1 MDSVD
6 LPPVSIP
13 LQWHVAS
20 WSELQPLIERERLPH
35 ALLLAGPRHIGKER
49 FALALARRLLC
60 QRPADGLNCGEC
72 HACALSASGGHGDMR
87 WLAPEDKSRVI
98 KIDQVR
104 EVVAFANKTAGF
116 GDRKVI
122 VLTPADSMNTNAA
135 NALLKSLEE
144 PAADTYFIL
153 VCHAVHGVPATIRSR
168 CRILRLPVPLPEDSL
183 QWLDNLTGERAESQR
198 LLALAEGRPLL
209 AETLYREGGAD
220 LLAARQAALQGLLD
234 GSVTPQEM
242 VRLLE
247 GESTGQALVQLAS
260 GIGAA
265 LRALDAGQL
274 HTNRSRG
281 SFRLLDEILDIQRA
295 VAAGSNPNHQLLL
308 EALLA
313 KLWRLHSAG

>member
-1 MDSVD
+1 MDPAD
-6 LPPVSIP
+6 MPAVSTP
-13 LQWHVAS
+13 LQWHDKF
-20 WSELQPLIERERLPH
+20 WSELQPLIEREQLPH
-35 ALLLAGPRHIGKER
+35 ALLLAGPQYIGKER

-60 QRPADGLNCGEC
+60 QRPADGFNCGEC
-72 HACALSASGGHGDMR
+72 HACALSASGVHGDMQ

-104 EVVAFANKTAGF
+104 EVVAFATKTAAF
-116 GDRKVI
+116 GARKVI

-153 VCHAVHGVPATIRSR
+153 VCHVLHGVPPTIRSR
-168 CRILRLPVPLPEDSL
+168 CRILRPPVPLPDDSL
-183 QWLDNLTGERAESQR
+183 LWLDRLTGERAESQR

-209 AETLYREGGAD
+209 AETLFREGGAD
-220 LLAARQAALQGLLD
+220 LLTARQAALQGLLT

-247 GESTGQALVQLAS
+247 GESTEQALVQLAS
-260 GIGAA
+260 GIGVA

-274 HTNRSRG
+274 QTEHARA

-295 VAAGSNPNHQLLL
+295 VTAGSNPNHQLLL

-313 KLWRLHSAG
+313 KLWRLHAAG